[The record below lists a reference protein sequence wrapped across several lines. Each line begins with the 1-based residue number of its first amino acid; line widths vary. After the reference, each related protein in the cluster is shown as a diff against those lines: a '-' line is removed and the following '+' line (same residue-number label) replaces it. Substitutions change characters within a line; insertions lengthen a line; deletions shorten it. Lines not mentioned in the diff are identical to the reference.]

1 VRILK
6 DLDTDIKGKHVL
18 IVEDIIDSGL
28 TLHYLLRN
36 LQAREP
42 RSVEVCALLTKPER
56 REVDLNEIIREVLRL
71 LHSDLLGRS
80 TTVTTDL
87 APGLAPVSADPVHLQ
102 QVLLNLI
109 MNSLEA
115 MQHTPVPQ
123 RRIAITTARDNGF
136 VRVSVR
142 DHGVGLPE
150 GDPDKIFAH
159 FFSTKPNGMGMGLTI
174 VRSIV
179 EGHGGELGA
188 ENVEGGARF
197 FFSLPVSG

>member
-1 VRILK
+1 VR
-6 DLDTDIKGKHVL
+6 KG
-18 IVEDIIDSGL
+18 EE
-28 TLHYLLRN
+28 
-36 LQAREP
+36 Q
-42 RSVEVCALLTKPER
+42 R

-102 QVLLNLI
+102 QVMLNLI

-142 DHGVGLPE
+142 DHGGGLPE
-150 GDPDKIFAH
+150 GEPEKIFAH

-197 FFSLPVSG
+197 FFSLPASG